1 MTVVVRLRLT
11 NTNTVTN
18 FGGIYAIINVP
29 KYMKTKEVTT
39 VDSLVDGANFLKN
52 FFIWATAIVVVLIV
66 TVLVYKFVRTII
78 YLIAYWRAKYLLYKQ
93 LHGPRTSFKDS
104 AQNGRDR
111 AYYESQQ
118 EPKDIHA
125 EEVHNQSTPSRFP
138 NRKL

>member
-1 MTVVVRLRLT
+1 M
-11 NTNTVTN
+11 
-18 FGGIYAIINVP
+18 
-29 KYMKTKEVTT
+29 
-39 VDSLVDGANFLKN
+39 DSLVDGANFLKN

-66 TVLVYKFVRTII
+66 TVLVYKFVRTMI

-104 AQNGRDR
+104 AQSGRDR

-118 EPKDIHA
+118 EPKNIHA